1 MVTLLLPLQA
11 DMLTL
16 TVQLLEIQKKYPYL
30 FTYLLTYFTYLLTYL
45 LVKDA
50 LCEVFAD
57 VACLECTRTRN

>member
-16 TVQLLEIQKKYPYL
+16 TVQLLEIQKIPL
-30 FTYLLTYFTYLLTYL
+30 LIYLLTYLFYLLTYL

-57 VACLECTRTRN
+57 VACLECTRKRN